1 MKIEDPIVFIEKLD
15 SRLCSTVKKSSII
28 QCKICKWSSS
38 PKNLD
43 IHLSPT
49 GYFDSLGAHASCEG
63 CHCIDFSSLSSPISS
78 SNEHFCPHAEH
89 DRHILHDRHDHSAHC
104 SDTLSTHNNHS
115 IVSKDKKLETDGEG
129 SPSSS
134 SHVEAPIKLECHI
147 SATSC
152 MLPCL
157 CHHHS
162 PSFRSIDIKTSI
174 SDGHLSN
181 PSNIVIFPDSSHSR
195 NPQEQ
200 EDADKKHDISS
211 ISGSLLLPFRYVIA
225 AWLLREKQV
234 SLVIAHGQT
243 KSISESS
250 HADICKEVKEEEGDM
265 K

>member
-1 MKIEDPIVFIEKLD
+1 
-15 SRLCSTVKKSSII
+15 
-28 QCKICKWSSS
+28 
-38 PKNLD
+38 
-43 IHLSPT
+43 
-49 GYFDSLGAHASCEG
+49 
-63 CHCIDFSSLSSPISS
+63 
-78 SNEHFCPHAEH
+78 
-89 DRHILHDRHDHSAHC
+89 
-104 SDTLSTHNNHS
+104 
-115 IVSKDKKLETDGEG
+115 KDKKLETDGEG

-265 K
+265 KSLILKYMGIVMAGAGKSGTVPLKYSISCSMKKGTPKGHIIELPDKTFHEIEAFLVERAKYIDLGSVSYIELE